1 MCSWVEAERAGRADR
16 RFTLSPKRTLTR
28 SSSLI
33 IAALTGAVAA
43 MAAATAAVALL
54 AVPAAHA
61 GTPTRT
67 AGLGRA
73 AGSRTALIPTPAI
86 TGAHL
91 TIVLRHGTTAAS
103 TAIRLDSAASAR
115 ARYARQTAR
124 KLLGHYGWGARQF
137 TPLNEL
143 WNRESG
149 WNKYASN
156 PYSGA
161 YGIPQAVPG
170 SKMSSAGPHWQ
181 TNAGTQIRWGLRYIK
196 SRYGSPAAA
205 WGHELAYGWY

>member
-1 MCSWVEAERAGRADR
+1 MRSRVEAERAGRADR
-16 RFTLSPKRTLTR
+16 RFPLSPKRTLSR
-28 SSSLI
+28 PLSLI
-33 IAALTGAVAA
+33 IAALTGA
-43 MAAATAAVALL
+43 AAALAAAAVAVALL

-67 AGLGRA
+67 SGLGRA
-73 AGSRTALIPTPAI
+73 AGSQAALIPTPVI

-91 TIVLRHGTTAAS
+91 TIVLRHGAVARPL
-103 TAIRLDSAASAR
+103 IRLDSAASAR

-124 KLLGHYGWGARQF
+124 KMLGHYGWRAAQF
-137 TPLNEL
+137 TPLNSL

-149 WNKYASN
+149 WNKYAAN
-156 PYSGA
+156 PYSSA

-170 SKMSSAGPHWQ
+170 SKMASAGPDWQ
-181 TNAGTQIRWGLRYIK
+181 TNATTQIRWGLRYIK

-205 WGHELAYGWY
+205 WAHELAYGWY